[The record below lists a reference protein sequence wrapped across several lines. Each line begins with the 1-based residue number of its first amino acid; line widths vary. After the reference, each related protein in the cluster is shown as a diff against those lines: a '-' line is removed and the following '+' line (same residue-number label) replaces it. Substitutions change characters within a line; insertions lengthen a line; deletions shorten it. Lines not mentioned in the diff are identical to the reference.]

1 MLQNYS
7 TVVEQEKVKSSDNW
21 DVTKIVFAT
30 ETKNWK
36 RNELKR
42 VEITSVLFRFDAKRK
57 IRREMKRKEARKSRF
72 ASKHNVKK

>member
-1 MLQNYS
+1 
-7 TVVEQEKVKSSDNW
+7 VKSSDNW
-21 DVTKIVFAT
+21 GFTKIVFAMK
-30 ETKNWK
+30 TKNWK

-42 VEITSVLFRFDAKRK
+42 VEITSVLFRFEAKRK